1 MTRAAPVGRMPGSK
15 QYLRVNDK
23 DKRATAAKDE
33 LRVKGGVE
41 KVNLPRK
48 VPDLSGV
55 EGREPR

>member
-1 MTRAAPVGRMPGSK
+1 MPGSK